1 MRILIGHR
9 ITGPLGVVTDTRF
22 VRCFWPAL
30 DQPTK
35 LFDEGSKGIEVLGS
49 ARNVWF
55 PDDTVW
61 LDYFPDAL
69 YPAEM
74 AVKAAF
80 PRLAGMVNLTDEQA
94 LIWQAAYDDA
104 AKTFPPTH
112 AVHSSPRD
120 CLFLRHKDG
129 EQVYV
134 SEVTTEQALDIVD
147 GRIDPAE
154 QKLEQ
159 EFRKGE
165 DPHPSVDP
173 TVKVYEISVV
183 DGKEV
188 IAEKPAEIAIEAVR

>member
-35 LFDEGSKGIEVLGS
+35 LFDDGSSGIEVLGS

-69 YPAEM
+69 YPAEQ
-74 AVKAAF
+74 AVLKAF
-80 PRLAGMVNLTDEQA
+80 PKMRGLVNLTDEQA
-94 LIWQAAYDDA
+94 AIWQTAYDDA
-104 AKTFPPTH
+104 VKTFPPTH

-129 EQVYV
+129 DQVYV
-134 SEVTTEQALDIVD
+134 SEVTTAQALDIVD
-147 GRIDPAE
+147 GRIDPASE
-154 QKLEQ
+154 KLTQ
-159 EFRKGE
+159 EFRKRE

-173 TVKVYEISVV
+173 SVKVYEIVVV

-188 IAEKPAEIAIEAVR
+188 IAERPVDIAVVL